1 MGCHCLPF
9 VLERNNKM
17 ATVANGFEEYHCNY
31 CQADCTSLRVKCAE
45 CTDFDLCLQCFACG
59 AEMGKHKRGHDYQLM
74 DGGTFPLFSLDWSA
88 EEEVLLLDAIE
99 QHGFGNCF
107 CLSTETSEHY
117 GDYHISGIVG
127 KATVESFKNKIVD
140 HTSPDQ
146 EVLSPTLLHPPEPV
160 EMNAAEQQELGYMP
174 LRDDFEKEYDNEA
187 ETLVSGLQFNYD
199 DEDVE
204 IDLKLGIID
213 MYLRRLRERQHRKN
227 IARQHGLIASKHRI
241 IALRRKYSKE
251 DREFRDATR
260 VFARFKNQREWEEF
274 LNDQLRERELRS
286 RIKDLIRYRKN
297 GITKLAECQ
306 EYDEQRLRR
315 ERRKENKRKMVVGYD
330 FHNRFCSNFV
340 VLTDGKLSSIQIK
353 STPLT
358 SKFSLDRA
366 ASEEKDEKD
375 CSLSSPTFADEIK
388 NCQTYKLLS
397 SLERQLCASLQMNP
411 GFYLTIK
418 TIILKDNLL
427 RRQGVQVKTRYPPN
441 LDKIHRKHIVHFL
454 KESGWVASS

>member
-9 VLERNNKM
+9 VLERNKKM

-45 CTDFDLCLQCFACG
+45 CTDFDLCLQ
-59 AEMGKHKRGHDYQLM
+59 

-99 QHGFGNCF
+99 QHGFGNWDDVADHIG
-107 CLSTETSEHY
+107 TKTGKETSEHY
-117 GDYHISGIVG
+117 GDYYISGIVG

-204 IDLKLGIID
+204 I
-213 MYLRRLRERQHRKN
+213 
-227 IARQHGLIASKHRI
+227 
-241 IALRRKYSKE
+241 ALRRKYSKE

-260 VFARFKNQREWEEF
+260 VFARFKSQREWEEF

-315 ERRKENKRKMVVGYD
+315 ERRKENKRKMVGGAQPRRTNV
-330 FHNRFCSNFV
+330 SM
-340 VLTDGKLSSIQIK
+340 GKK
-353 STPLT
+353 SE
-358 SKFSLDRA
+358 A
-366 ASEEKDEKD
+366 VSEEKDEKD

>member
-1 MGCHCLPF
+1 
-9 VLERNNKM
+9 M
-17 ATVANGFEEYHCNY
+17 AAIGNGLEEYHCNY

-74 DGGTFPLFSLDWSA
+74 DGGTFPLFTEEWSG

-99 QHGFGNCF
+99 QHGFGNWDDVADHIG
-107 CLSTETSEHY
+107 TKTGKETSEHY
-117 GDYHISGIVG
+117 NEQFISGIVG
-127 KATVESFKNKIVD
+127 QATVESFKNKIVD
-140 HTSPDQ
+140 HTTADQ
-146 EVLSPTLLHPPEPV
+146 EVLSPTLRHPPEPV
-160 EMNAAEQQELGYMP
+160 EMSVTEQQELGYMP

-187 ETLVSGLQFNYD
+187 ESLVSGLQFSYD

-204 IDLKLGIID
+204 VDLKLGIID
-213 MYLRRLRERQHRKN
+213 MYLRRLKERQHRKN

-251 DREFRDATR
+251 DREFRDSTR
-260 VFARFKNQREWEEF
+260 VFARFKNQGDWEEF
-274 LNDQLRERELRS
+274 LNDHLRERELRA

-315 ERRKENKRKMVVGYD
+315 ERRKENKRKMVGGTQPRRTNV
-330 FHNRFCSNFV
+330 SM
-340 VLTDGKLSSIQIK
+340 GKKNEIVSDDK
-353 STPLT
+353 
-358 SKFSLDRA
+358 
-366 ASEEKDEKD
+366 EEKDS
-375 CSLSSPTFADEIK
+375 SLASPTFADEIK
-388 NCQTYKLLS
+388 NCATYKLLS
-397 SLERQLCASLQMNP
+397 PFERQLCVSKQMKP

-441 LDKIHRKHIVHFL
+441 LDKTHRKHIVNFL
-454 KESGWVASS
+454 KESGWVAT

>member
-1 MGCHCLPF
+1 MGCDCLPF

-99 QHGFGNCF
+99 QHGFGNWDDIADHIG
-107 CLSTETSEHY
+107 TKTGKETSEHY
-117 GDYHISGIVG
+117 GDYYISGIVG

-260 VFARFKNQREWEEF
+260 VFARFKSQREWEEF

-315 ERRKENKRKMVVGYD
+315 ERRKENKRKMVGGAQPRRTNV
-330 FHNRFCSNFV
+330 SM
-340 VLTDGKLSSIQIK
+340 GKK
-353 STPLT
+353 SET
-358 SKFSLDRA
+358 

>member
-1 MGCHCLPF
+1 M
-9 VLERNNKM
+9 
-17 ATVANGFEEYHCNY
+17 
-31 CQADCTSLRVKCAE
+31 
-45 CTDFDLCLQCFACG
+45 
-59 AEMGKHKRGHDYQLM
+59 
-74 DGGTFPLFSLDWSA
+74 
-88 EEEVLLLDAIE
+88 
-99 QHGFGNCF
+99 
-107 CLSTETSEHY
+107 
-117 GDYHISGIVG
+117 
-127 KATVESFKNKIVD
+127 
-140 HTSPDQ
+140 
-146 EVLSPTLLHPPEPV
+146 
-160 EMNAAEQQELGYMP
+160 
-174 LRDDFEKEYDNEA
+174 
-187 ETLVSGLQFNYD
+187 
-199 DEDVE
+199 
-204 IDLKLGIID
+204 
-213 MYLRRLRERQHRKN
+213 
-227 IARQHGLIASKHRI
+227 
-241 IALRRKYSKE
+241 
-251 DREFRDATR
+251 
-260 VFARFKNQREWEEF
+260 FARFKNQREWEEF

-315 ERRKENKRKMVVGYD
+315 ERRKENKRKMVGGAQPRRTNV
-330 FHNRFCSNFV
+330 SM
-340 VLTDGKLSSIQIK
+340 GKK
-353 STPLT
+353 SE
-358 SKFSLDRA
+358 A